1 MRSGRKTNAAK
12 ATSKKEPGMKL
23 NDLTFYDYFR
33 SSASYRVRIALNLKG
48 LQPET
53 ITTIDL
59 RTGEQS
65 ASPYKTVEP
74 SGLVPSFQFGGK
86 TFGQSLA
93 LIEWLDATY
102 PTPRLIPQDPL
113 AALAVR
119 EIAHTIACDIHP
131 LNNLRI
137 LKYVTATL
145 GASEDEKRAWYHHWI
160 KTGFDTIE
168 ALIAP
173 YRDEGP
179 FCLGTQA
186 TLADICLVP
195 QVYNARRFDVDLAA
209 YPAIC
214 TIDAHCQSLP
224 AFAAAVPQ

>member
-1 MRSGRKTNAAK
+1 
-12 ATSKKEPGMKL
+12 MKL

-53 ITTIDL
+53 VTTIDL
-59 RTGEQS
+59 RTGEQA
-65 ASPYKTVEP
+65 ASPYKAVEP

-93 LIEWLDATY
+93 LIEWLDVKY
-102 PTPRLIPQDPL
+102 PTPRLIPQDAL

-137 LKYVTATL
+137 LKYITGTL
-145 GASEDEKRAWYHHWI
+145 GASEDEKLDWYHHWI
-160 KTGFDTIE
+160 KTGFDTLE

-173 YRDEGP
+173 HRDEGP
-179 FCLGTQA
+179 FCRGSQP
-186 TLADICLVP
+186 TLADACLVP
-195 QVYNARRFDVDLAA
+195 QVYNARRFDVDLGA

-214 TIDAHCQSLP
+214 AVDAHCQSLP
-224 AFAAAVPQ
+224 AFAAAAPE